1 MCVRLP
7 VDPVTFLDSYLDS
20 VFILGMLVVW
30 CFTVFTHKHHWVA
43 LLRVQKLSLMSWPDL
58 IATSGAHSLIWQYA
72 WEGGTVFRCC
82 SSLAKVSEDSIMS
95 SVYSSRSKDD
105 CFFSAFVKMIWALIM
120 NSILYVQFNRYVLL
134 YMLDLQD
141 PPSEGTAAF
150 HEDCTPNQLM
160 FILFFKSCKQKCN
173 VMSKEVNTNWVCHAP
188 ERKNSTVNVVCMIHT
203 LSLLELCDSC
213 RTSNLAFLWFM

>member
-20 VFILGMLVVW
+20 VFILRMLVVW

-58 IATSGAHSLIWQYA
+58 IATSGAHSALIWQYA

-95 SVYSSRSKDD
+95 SVYSSRSGDD
-105 CFFSAFVKMIWALIM
+105 CFFSAFVKKIWALIM
-120 NSILYVQFNRYVLL
+120 NSILYVQFNQIFTTLHVGFSRSTLRRDSSISWRLYSQPAHVYTVL
-134 YMLDLQD
+134 Q
-141 PPSEGTAAF
+141 
-150 HEDCTPNQLM
+150 
-160 FILFFKSCKQKCN
+160 IL
-173 VMSKEVNTNWVCHAP
+173 
-188 ERKNSTVNVVCMIHT
+188 
-203 LSLLELCDSC
+203 
-213 RTSNLAFLWFM
+213 